1 MARLS
6 ATDGSGRDDVQDGTS
21 ESFGGSRPALPGRD
35 DPGEPVPE
43 QVRALLAAARE
54 LSDACADLADALR
67 PAPARGADPLTMDYT
82 HLRAERTADLLDE
95 AASISRGT
103 FGLLDS
109 AYAALT
115 DQHTPASQRP
125 RPGAPPAAGPDLVT
139 RPIPITRRPDTD
151 TAPTDHPAATWTPAP
166 PPADPPPASAPTGT
180 PPPLAAAI
188 PAEAPR
194 RSEPTGAPV
203 PGPTGWEL
211 FGPPAAGADTG
222 RVTPPPIPF
231 QPVPV
236 PAVTV
241 PPALPGTPAAADAA
255 DEPVVFAMTPV
266 PAVRTP
272 EPLAL
277 PEPSRARLVVAP
289 VVEVTTPEPITFG
302 PPALVIQPVPEVS
315 TPEVIITA
323 PEPEPEPYEVH
334 EVSAVSAVPPI
345 VPVRAVPDPPEPEPA
360 PTARPA
366 EAALEELFLLA
377 ADPAGPMAKRDD
389 QPEESAVA
397 EPAGQTPAE
406 PAAQWPATWSAPGA
420 SARPPLEPIPQPRD
434 STWPD
439 AFVEQKTRTDLPV
452 PAAFAQPAPYEP
464 AEAATRYPTNP
475 RGHYEDFLPAD
486 QPPHPAGGNG
496 ASNGAGAGAT
506 VTPLPSHDEPTDY
519 GLPPGSGELDLQI
532 EDPANPATLAVLA
545 RQIEAARRHLQ
556 AAVVVGHKLA
566 TSMPAEAALG
576 VVEQLLA
583 DLTQVARA
591 TRESMP
597 PGLVDRTFPGEAR
610 FLCALPWERSCLVSA
625 DGAHE
630 PAAPHGLAKLLTA
643 LGYDADTTSGVGGAR
658 GVAVH
663 SPRYAVHIALVEP
676 AGGGRQRWSGAL
688 EWIDPNGV
696 TRTWAETLG
705 PVELDEDELA
715 RRVDELVR
723 RCVGPQT

>member
-21 ESFGGSRPALPGRD
+21 ESFSGSRPATPGRD
-35 DPGEPVPE
+35 DPAEPVPE

-54 LSDACADLADALR
+54 LSDACADLADSLR
-67 PAPARGADPLTMDYT
+67 PAPAPGADPLTMDYG

-115 DQHTPASQRP
+115 DQHTPLSLRP
-125 RPGAPPAAGPDLVT
+125 RPGAHPAVHPDLVT
-139 RPIPITRRPDTD
+139 RPIPISRRPDPAD
-151 TAPTDHPAATWTPAP
+151 AGRSGAGLADPDGIDQPTATWTAAP
-166 PPADPPPASAPTGT
+166 PPAGRPAPAPAAAPAAARAQAGPAT
-180 PPPLAAAI
+180 PPPL
-188 PAEAPR
+188 
-194 RSEPTGAPV
+194 
-203 PGPTGWEL
+203 
-211 FGPPAAGADTG
+211 
-222 RVTPPPIPF
+222 PF
-231 QPVPV
+231 HPVPV
-236 PAVTV
+236 PTVTAPAAVLG
-241 PPALPGTPAAADAA
+241 APAAAT
-255 DEPVVFAMTPV
+255 EPVAAAFVPTPV

-277 PEPSRARLVVAP
+277 PEPPTARLVVTRVA
-289 VVEVTTPEPITFG
+289 EVTTPEPITFG
-302 PPALVIQPVPEVS
+302 PPALVIGPVPAVS
-315 TPEVIITA
+315 APEVIIRA
-323 PEPEPEPYEVH
+323 PEPAPEPYEVR
-334 EVSAVSAVPPI
+334 AVPAVAAVPPI
-345 VPVRAVPDPPEPEPA
+345 LPVRALPEPPA
-360 PTARPA
+360 PEPTPQHA
-366 EAALEELFLLA
+366 ETALEELFLLA
-377 ADPAGPMAKRDD
+377 ADPAGPMAKRA

-397 EPAGQTPAE
+397 EPAGEPPAE

-420 SARPPLEPIPQPRD
+420 SARPPLPPPEPIPAPRD

-439 AFVEQKTRTDLPV
+439 AFVEQKTRTDLQV
-452 PAAFAQPAPYEP
+452 PAAFAQPAATEP
-464 AEAATRYPTNP
+464 VEVAARYQTNP

-486 QPPHPAGGNG
+486 QQPYPGGGTANG
-496 ASNGAGAGAT
+496 FGAT
-506 VTPLPSHDEPTDY
+506 VTPLPSHDEPAGY
-519 GLPPGSGELDLQI
+519 GLPPGSGELDLPI
-532 EDPANPATLAVLA
+532 EDPASPATLAVLA

-566 TSMPAEAALG
+566 VSLPPEAALG

-583 DLTQVARA
+583 DLTQVART

-597 PGLVDRTFPGEAR
+597 PGLLDRTFPGEAR

-625 DGAHE
+625 DGTHE

-643 LGYDADTTSGVGGAR
+643 LGYDADTTSGVGGAK

-663 SPRYAVHIALVEP
+663 SPRYALHIALVEP

-688 EWIDPNGV
+688 EWVDPDGG